1 MDSTK
6 PSSSTI
12 NYKLAKMSTELKLEG
27 RYRLEVVGG
36 NETINRALIQQ
47 LRTVRG
53 SIVAGV
59 AADAGSP
66 PSTQACEIFPSSASS
81 TTSLTLFAD
90 KPSGETIYALR
101 GPSGKGDLQ
110 LVQMPA
116 PTGEGRRMVGS
127 NVMSDGWKI
136 VESWGRLLLRYSE
149 EPAGLSHWVAVP
161 GEEEGEDGKTTKRWT
176 FWWVAPNAANMNDL
190 PGHVLVDIQVVP
202 VE

>member
-1 MDSTK
+1 MNS
-6 PSSSTI
+6 
-12 NYKLAKMSTELKLEG
+12 
-27 RYRLEVVGG
+27 G

-47 LRTVRG
+47 LPTLRG

-59 AADAGSP
+59 AADAGSS

-81 TTSLTLFAD
+81 ATPLTLFAD

-116 PTGEGRRMVGS
+116 PTGEGRRLVGS
-127 NVMSDGWKI
+127 SVMSDGWKI

-149 EPAGLSHWVAVP
+149 EPVGLSHW
-161 GEEEGEDGKTTKRWT
+161 GCR
-176 FWWVAPNAANMNDL
+176 APRGGGRGWK
-190 PGHVLVDIQVVP
+190 GHQEVDVLVGGAERGQHERLAGACDR
-202 VE
+202 